1 MQNITIANEAASSIQ
16 KDRAT
21 IVIRAAYQEFDP
33 PNVASVFHAY
43 DFLNPAPESPWQTAM
58 RVSPGERK
66 AVNIGHLEWG
76 RCMLIMATQLPKIAP
91 GTSEDLKKIMES
103 NTITI
108 TNADGVVVGILR
120 PRRATVVEYPFPV
133 FVQSSKA
140 TALLNITAFPVTNDE
155 EIPAQ

>member
-1 MQNITIANEAASSIQ
+1 MQNITIENQSTGNVNQ
-16 KDRAT
+16 DRVT
-21 IVIRAAYQEFDP
+21 VVIRATYQEFDP

-76 RCMLIMATQLPKIAP
+76 RSMLIMATQSPKIAP
-91 GTSEDLKKIMES
+91 GTSEDLKKAMES

-155 EIPAQ
+155 EIPAK

>member
-1 MQNITIANEAASSIQ
+1 MQNITVHPQLVNKVDS
-16 KDRAT
+16 DRAT
-21 IVIRAAYQEFDP
+21 IVIRASYQEVDP
-33 PNVASVFHAY
+33 PAVTPVYHAF
-43 DFLNPAPESPWQTAM
+43 DFLNPASESPWQTAM

-76 RCMLIMATQLPKIAP
+76 RCMLVMATQSPKVSPDA
-91 GTSEDLKKIMES
+91 SEDLKKAMES

-155 EIPAQ
+155 EIPAK